1 MNRQAHGADEVFD
14 GDIDMHWSY
23 YVFAAY
29 VFLLICAVIWLL
41 GRVLKKSKK
50 ASGTQQTNHEKEQK
64 LFSLYQ
70 NVEDMLSSFEEY
82 VEEAK
87 SDTDKSMAK
96 MQEMLEETRSL
107 TEQLKTMQSSTPISV
122 KAPAN
127 HTQRISEEAALRAE
141 LTDTI
146 KADKQVSAEP
156 QPVPVQP
163 RPVPLRQTTERKVS
177 KTSDKVAEL
186 SAQGFAQNE
195 IARRLGISVRE
206 VTLALKIVNAEEVK

>member
-1 MNRQAHGADEVFD
+1 MNLD
-14 GDIDMHWSY
+14 Y

-29 VFLLICAVIWLL
+29 VFLLACAGIWLL

-50 ASGTQQTNHEKEQK
+50 GNGEQHTSNEKEQK
-64 LFSLYQ
+64 LFNLYQ

-156 QPVPVQP
+156 QTVPVQP